1 MRYCLFNSVTCKQVD
16 FASKQAL
23 FDWIVAHRSVLT
35 DVMQRRWSV
44 HRAGKSISSFLPFK
58 RLDTLSNLHD
68 FIVKHKLFE

>member
-35 DVMQRRWSV
+35 NVMQRRWSV
-44 HRAGKSISSFLPFK
+44 HRAGKPISSFLPFK
-58 RLDTLSNLHD
+58 RLDMLSTLHD

>member
-44 HRAGKSISSFLPFK
+44 HRAGKPISFLLPFK
-58 RLDTLSNLHD
+58 RLDMLSTLRD
-68 FIVKHKLFE
+68 FIVKHKL

>member
-23 FDWIVAHRSVLT
+23 FDWIVTHRSVLT

-44 HRAGKSISSFLPFK
+44 HRAGKPISSFLPFK
-58 RLDTLSNLHD
+58 RLDTLSTLHD